1 MTLLWAITELNKK
14 EQNVSHMGKVHLQ
27 CSRESENADRIIVD
41 YKES

>member
-27 CSRESENADRIIVD
+27 CSAEKVRMQTAL
-41 YKES
+41 